1 MDALSGTTSQP
12 TLGSIV
18 AALHGG
24 DRDPGLDAKA
34 IRQISFYWEAVR
46 TQYRAFESDL
56 KGGASEVYLHEMP
69 GGQFTNLKE
78 QARSLGLETRW
89 HEVAQ
94 TYADVNQMFGD
105 IVKVTPSSKVVG
117 DMALAMVS
125 AGLSKADVEDPKRD
139 IAFPDSVVGFFAG
152 DLGQPPGGFPQ
163 ALQKKVLK
171 GRTPLTERPGS
182 YLKDVDLEAERA
194 KIAEEVGHPV
204 DDFRLASYLMYP
216 KVYSDFEK
224 TQDRYGPTEALP
236 TPVYFYGLEEGEE
249 LLVDIEKGKTLVVN
263 YLGRAPTNEKG
274 EVRVFFDLNGQP
286 RTILVPDRLKVG
298 EVKIR
303 AKAVAGDPT
312 QVGAPMPG
320 VISSLAVKQGQK
332 ITAGDVLCS
341 IEAMKMETAIHAEID
356 GVVAE
361 LLIKPGD
368 QIDAKDLL
376 VRIE

>member
-1 MDALSGTTSQP
+1 
-12 TLGSIV
+12 
-18 AALHGG
+18 
-24 DRDPGLDAKA
+24 
-34 IRQISFYWEAVR
+34 
-46 TQYRAFESDL
+46 
-56 KGGASEVYLHEMP
+56 
-69 GGQFTNLKE
+69 
-78 QARSLGLETRW
+78 
-89 HEVAQ
+89 
-94 TYADVNQMFGD
+94 
-105 IVKVTPSSKVVG
+105 
-117 DMALAMVS
+117 
-125 AGLSKADVEDPKRD
+125 
-139 IAFPDSVVGFFAG
+139 VVGFFAG
-152 DLGQPPGGFPQ
+152 DLGQPPGGFPP

-194 KIAEEVGHPV
+194 KVEEEAGHVV

-224 TQDRYGPTEALP
+224 TQDRYGPTEVLP
-236 TPVYFYGLEEGEE
+236 TPVYFYGLEEGQE

-303 AKAVAGDPT
+303 AKAVAGDPS

-356 GVVAE
+356 GIVAE

-376 VRIE
+376 VRLE